1 MMTSWYAVHTLTQH
15 EQKVADMLKKQAIHA
30 GLWDKEIFEVLIPV
44 EEVQQT
50 RDGKRRKVMKKVFPG
65 YVLVRMI
72 LTEDSQNLVK
82 RVSGVTGFVSS
93 GNKPVPIDDSEVQS
107 ILKRLEESS
116 ERPRVAWKVGDT
128 VRIMEGP
135 FADFTGRV
143 EEVDAEKGKLKILI
157 PVFGRETPLELEF
170 DKVEKA

>member
-1 MMTSWYAVHTLTQH
+1 
-15 EQKVADMLKKQAIHA
+15 
-30 GLWDKEIFEVLIPV
+30 
-44 EEVQQT
+44 
-50 RDGKRRKVMKKVFPG
+50 
-65 YVLVRMI
+65 
-72 LTEDSQNLVK
+72 
-82 RVSGVTGFVSS
+82 VTGFVSS